1 MKSLA
6 VIGGGPA
13 GIAAAKEAKNN
24 GIDRVVIF
32 ERNEYLGGV
41 LPQCIH
47 DGFGLHYY
55 KENLTGP
62 EYANRNIEELK
73 KLDIEIYTDCTVL
86 NILEKNNGYELE
98 YCGLNLGSKS
108 IYFDSIIFA
117 MGCRERNRGHLR
129 IPGTR
134 PAGIFTAGSAQYMMN
149 IQNYKLGKNAV
160 ILGSGDVGLIMAR
173 RLTLEGT
180 KVKLILGEVATGLKR
195 NVVQCVKDF
204 DIPLLYGYTI
214 VNIHGY
220 KRLKGVTILNK
231 KNNQTKYIPCDTL
244 LIAAGL
250 VSENELARN
259 LGVNL
264 NNWGGIIIDK
274 NNMTNKKG
282 VFACGN
288 VVEIYDLADNVSYA
302 GKSAGRN
309 AADYLFN
316 REFSNKNSQKRKFEN
331 RESTLKSDMVC
342 ILCPKS
348 CELIID
354 KSNENIKISGN
365 KCKKGE
371 NYALEEMINP
381 KRVVTSTVKINSHI
395 PLLPVRTDK
404 AVSKS
409 EIFKIVKEIKKIN
422 IEAPIKIGTIIKE
435 NICNTG
441 ANLISTETR
450 LD

>member
-1 MKSLA
+1 MKSVA
-6 VIGGGPA
+6 IIGGGPA
-13 GIAAAKEAKNN
+13 GIAAAKEAKLN
-24 GIDRVVIF
+24 GIDRVAIF
-32 ERNEYLGGV
+32 ERHEYLGGV

-55 KENLTGP
+55 NKNLTGP
-62 EYANRNIEELK
+62 EYADRNIEELK
-73 KLDIEIYTDCTVL
+73 KLDIDIYIDCTVL
-86 NILEKNNGYELE
+86 NIIEKNLGYEIE
-98 YCGLNLGSKS
+98 YCGLNLGSGNM
-108 IYFDSIIFA
+108 YFDSIIFA

-134 PAGIFTAGSAQYMMN
+134 PAGIYTAGSAQYMMN
-149 IQNYKLGKNAV
+149 IQNYKLGKSAV

-195 NVVQCVKDF
+195 NVVQCVEDYE
-204 DIPLLYGYTI
+204 IPLLYGYTI

-231 KNNQTKYIPCDTL
+231 ENNKKEYIPCDTL

-250 VSENELARN
+250 VSENELARD
-259 LGVNL
+259 LGVKL
-264 NNWGGIIIDK
+264 NKYGGIIIDE

-302 GKSAGRN
+302 GKNAGKN
-309 AADYLFN
+309 TADYLFN
-316 REFSNKNSQKRKFEN
+316 REFSIKDSKKRKFEN
-331 RESTLKSDMVC
+331 RESTSKSDMVC

-354 KSNENIKISGN
+354 KDNKDIKISGN

-371 NYALEEMINP
+371 VYAFEEMTNP
-381 KRVVTSTVKINSHI
+381 KRVVTSTVKINSKR

-404 AVSKS
+404 SIPKS
-409 EIFKIVKEIKKIN
+409 DIFKIVKEIKKIN
-422 IEAPIKIGTIIKE
+422 IDSPIEIGTIIKE